1 MSGDPGYFPTVR
13 VKEEVGQEVSQVAGR
28 ARTKAEKRRDCRERK
43 RATAA
48 KEKAVAEVKKEMKD
62 GTSVPDSV
70 ASVPGGGDYRGGH
83 VARKG
88 EYNEEYYGD
97 TCESKKVEME
107 DTLKHEIPNIK
118 KESYP

>member
-13 VKEEVGQEVSQVAGR
+13 VKEEVGQEVSQVAGHS
-28 ARTKAEKRRDCRERK
+28 RTKAEKRWDCRERK
-43 RATAA
+43 KATAA

-70 ASVPGGGDYRGGH
+70 ASVPGGDYRGGH

-88 EYNEEYYGD
+88 EYKEEYYGD
-97 TCESKKVEME
+97 TCELKKVKME
-107 DTLKHEIPNIK
+107 DILKHEIPNIK